1 MPSVLKDKI
10 AIITG
15 GGRGIGRAFALRFAD
30 EGAKL
35 VLADIN
41 LEWAE
46 AVVKEIGNRG
56 GDALAL
62 KVDISNESDTQMM
75 AEKAKTKYGRVDIL
89 INNAALLY
97 VDFLAQTGH
106 KPWNF
111 WTVEQW
117 DRVFA
122 VNVRGTW
129 LCCKAIV
136 PFMKMQSRGKIINI
150 TSSIINCISPA
161 AGRLLHYTCTKAAIY
176 TMTQALARELGAD
189 GINVNAIAPG
199 LTATEGALT
208 MPDRDPDGFN
218 KLIAAQCIHRR
229 EEPEDIV
236 GTAVFLASEDSDF
249 ITGQVIAVDGGL
261 WLK

>member
-1 MPSVLKDKI
+1 MPAILKDKV
-10 AIITG
+10 AIIIG
-15 GGRGIGRAFALRFAD
+15 AGRGIGRAFASRFAD
-30 EGAKL
+30 EEARL
-35 VLADIN
+35 ILPDIN

-46 AVVKEIGNRG
+46 RVAEEIKAKG
-56 GDALAL
+56 GEALAL
-62 KVDISNESDTQMM
+62 KVDISDERDTQIM
-75 AEKAKTKYGRVDIL
+75 AEEAKSRYGRIDIL

-97 VDFLAQTGH
+97 VDFLSETGH
-106 KPWNF
+106 QPWDY

-129 LCCKAIV
+129 LCCKAV
-136 PFMKMQSRGKIINI
+136 APFMKEQSRGKIINI

-176 TMTQALARELGAD
+176 TMTQALARELGEF

-199 LTATEGALT
+199 LTATEGALS
-208 MPDRDPDGFN
+208 MPNRDLEGFN
-218 KLIAAQCIHRR
+218 KVAGLQCIHRN
-229 EEPEDIV
+229 EKPEDIV